1 MSLIASYK
9 IETENDKIV
18 YATCSKLLQVYNS
31 ATNQNLSYEFNKDYI
46 ISQKSDSSDILNLF
60 WYFNYHTVDMLC
72 EKENESVLSYYI
84 LGMLNSRLEE
94 VQYLDN
100 SDIHRKNYIK
110 TLYNLISNFNF
121 SFLSDSANIKDSNNK
136 LNTFKNK
143 FEILYKSWL

>member
-94 VQYLDN
+94 VQYLDK

>member
-18 YATCSKLLQVYNS
+18 YTTCSKLLQVYNS

-94 VQYLDN
+94 VQYLDK

>member
-72 EKENESVLSYYI
+72 EKENEAVLSYYI

-94 VQYLDN
+94 VQYLDK

>member
-94 VQYLDN
+94 VQYLDK
-100 SDIHRKNYIK
+100 SDMHRKNYIK

>member
-18 YATCSKLLQVYNS
+18 YTTCSKLLQIYNS

-72 EKENESVLSYYI
+72 RKENESVLSYYI

>member
-1 MSLIASYK
+1 V
-9 IETENDKIV
+9 E
-18 YATCSKLLQVYNS
+18 
-31 ATNQNLSYEFNKDYI
+31 NQNLSYEFNKDYI

-94 VQYLDN
+94 VQYLDK

>member
-72 EKENESVLSYYI
+72 GKENESVVSYYI

-94 VQYLDN
+94 VQYLDK

>member
-31 ATNQNLSYEFNKDYI
+31 ATNQNLTYEFNKDYI

-94 VQYLDN
+94 VQYLDK

>member
-60 WYFNYHTVDMLC
+60 WYFNYHTIDMLC

-84 LGMLNSRLEE
+84 LSMLNSRLEE
-94 VQYLDN
+94 VQYLDK